1 MEKSGLGQ
9 ILALVGLII
18 FVLSGVGRQRSRKGS
33 QQGPPP
39 SPAFQLWQKY
49 GTIAAIVLIAVG
61 LLLMAMGK

>member
-33 QQGPPP
+33 QGPPP